1 MTNSD
6 WRTFSSHWE
15 VDTPPLRLIDTGNRS
30 PLPRKS
36 LSFDMRLVGEP
47 ALDELSALAA
57 RDPRRLIDLLDRQRA
72 VVAVRTC
79 DLVRPAIDHHVQY
92 VLPHNK
98 GFLVHAR
105 VLSFRPLR
113 TLNRKNTGGRGQRI
127 ALQFARP
134 RDHPSDAASTRAP
147 PRPRIRNRGGSGS
160 GCRTP
165 ACSPVP
171 P

>member
-1 MTNSD
+1 
-6 WRTFSSHWE
+6 
-15 VDTPPLRLIDTGNRS
+15 
-30 PLPRKS
+30 
-36 LSFDMRLVGEP
+36 MRLVGEP

-57 RDPRRLIDLLDRQRA
+57 RDPRRLVDLLDRQRT

-113 TLNRKNTGGRGQRI
+113 TLNRKNTRGRGQRV

-134 RDHPSDAASTRAP
+134 RTTGPDHASRRAAPSGP
-147 PRPRIRNRGGSGS
+147 P
-160 GCRTP
+160 
-165 ACSPVP
+165 A
-171 P
+171 

>member
-1 MTNSD
+1 
-6 WRTFSSHWE
+6 
-15 VDTPPLRLIDTGNRS
+15 
-30 PLPRKS
+30 
-36 LSFDMRLVGEP
+36 MRLVGEP

-113 TLNRKNTGGRGQRI
+113 TLNRKEHPR
-127 ALQFARP
+127 AR
-134 RDHPSDAASTRAP
+134 STRRAPIRSP
-147 PRPRIRNRGGSGS
+147 PRP
-160 GCRTP
+160 P
-165 ACSPVP
+165 ATTLLRRARLAAAAPRAATAEAPAAVAVRRHP